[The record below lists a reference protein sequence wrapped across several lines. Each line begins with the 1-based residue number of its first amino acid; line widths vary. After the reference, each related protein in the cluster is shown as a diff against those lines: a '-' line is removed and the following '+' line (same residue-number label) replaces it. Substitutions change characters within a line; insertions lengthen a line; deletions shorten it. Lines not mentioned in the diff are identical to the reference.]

1 MSCTCNKSINC
12 EPCAFC
18 TPPGVTCLT
27 TCTPVDPCLDKID
40 MSCVIYSG
48 ADHNC
53 SDIKHGESISLIM
66 LQALSLIFDVDVCCD
81 FSADAIRIGN
91 LFQFCKVTAQ
101 NGTCNMACACNLLY
115 TTPINLY
122 AFLNTLAIG
131 NTLYTDTACDTPVG
145 AGLYGLNGL
154 CYTIN
159 ASGVITDI
167 RVCVPPT
174 TSTTTAAPTTTSS
187 TTSTSTTSTTSTTT
201 LPPCNCIT
209 WDNTLNEQ
217 SGVISYTDCTGT
229 PRTGPLPMYTKIQH
243 CGSNGSSS
251 VALAPPIVGGPCTFS
266 GDAYHCVVASTT
278 TKAPSQFIL
287 YCCKNPTL
295 TPISIQPSYPNTNVA
310 FALNNVY
317 IDNEGRYWVVAAVSG
332 TPSVTTGLPTSFTYV
347 NPYGLGPCQTSAAN
361 QIALCPGVVTTTTLP
376 PPIQLGY
383 SATSLLDACN
393 ATKSTYYSNC
403 GTKLIAG
410 NGCSIYTNNTLTTHA
425 PNGYYSNGTTTYT
438 LTGGFINAI
447 GTCSSVTTAPP
458 STTTSTTTAT
468 PNTITITNNT
478 PSGSGITITDLAT
491 PNSPING
498 VIWRSNFIS
507 LSPGKSN
514 TGDYFNQ
521 NPPYGQLRVSMSS
534 TTNTADPSGYYIHVS
549 DGISGGYRN
558 SLSVPKI
565 LTTGLDFDLPSHTYH
580 PGNQITITL
589 NNTP

>member
-1 MSCTCNKSINC
+1 
-12 EPCAFC
+12 
-18 TPPGVTCLT
+18 
-27 TCTPVDPCLDKID
+27 

-53 SDIKHGESISLIM
+53 SDIKHGESISPIM
-66 LQALSLIFDVDVCCD
+66 LQALSLIFDVEVCCD
-81 FSADAIRIGN
+81 FSADAIVIGN

-101 NGTCNMACACNLLY
+101 NGTCNMACACNSLY

-131 NTLYTDTACDTPVG
+131 NTLYTDTACDTPVS

-154 CYTIN
+154 CYTIDED
-159 ASGVITDI
+159 GIITDI
-167 RVCVPPT
+167 HVCVPPT

-217 SGVISYTDCTGT
+217 SGIISYTDCTGA

-287 YCCKNPTL
+287 YCCKNPTPT
-295 TPISIQPSYPNTNVA
+295 TPISIQPPYPNTNVA

-317 IDNEGRYWVVAAVSG
+317 IDNQSRYWVVAATSG
-332 TPSVTTGLPTSFTYV
+332 TPSVTTGLPTSFTYL
-347 NPYGLGPCQTSAAN
+347 NSYGLGPCQTSAAN

-383 SATSLLDACN
+383 SATSLLGACN

-438 LTGGFINAI
+438 LTGGFIIAI

-458 STTTSTTTAT
+458 PITTSSTAA
-468 PNTITITNNT
+468 PIRTITVRNNLPLNRLNVITAFGQSFSAGSLSQITSIKWNTSNFTFPTSGLKPGQSISGTYT
-478 PSGSGITITDLAT
+478 PSPMPGSTAPFAFIL
-491 PNSPING
+491 NG
-498 VIWRSNFIS
+498 VIAYVGGTDLSGYVHGYN
-507 LSPGKSN
+507 SPGNEVTRDQVPSN
-514 TGDYFNQ
+514 NNFNQ
-521 NPPYGQLRVSMSS
+521 TVVL
-534 TTNTADPSGYYIHVS
+534 SGFLYT
-549 DGISGGYRN
+549 DGSQIEIILDNHN
-558 SLSVPKI
+558 S
-565 LTTGLDFDLPSHTYH
+565 
-580 PGNQITITL
+580 
-589 NNTP
+589 